1 MARYGI
7 NKAILVGNLGKDP
20 DLRYLESG
28 TAVATFTL
36 ATTER
41 FRSRDGQTTERTEW
55 HNIVMWRQM
64 AETFSKYLRKGSTVY
79 VEGRIVT
86 RSWEQDG
93 VTRYRTE
100 VEAKEMVMLDGRVDG
115 GGMNPGGANPVS
127 KQVES
132 PSAQG
137 GGQSQSPAPA
147 AKPGNMPPAND
158 NDPDDLPF

>member
-1 MARYGI
+1 MAKYGI

-20 DLRYLESG
+20 ELRYLDSG

-41 FRSRDGQTTERTEW
+41 FRNREGQSTEKTEW
-55 HNIVMWRQM
+55 HNVVMWRQM

-86 RSWEQDG
+86 RSWDQDG

-100 VEAKEMVMLDGRVDG
+100 IEAKEMVMLDGRTE
-115 GGMNPGGANPVS
+115 GAGNYNAGAGTVPTPQKEV
-127 KQVES
+127 
-132 PSAQG
+132 
-137 GGQSQSPAPA
+137 
-147 AKPGNMPPAND
+147 AKEMPPAD
-158 NDPDDLPF
+158 PNDPDDLPF